1 MTTQQDQK
9 IITGIASLG
18 GGVERY
24 AEVLAISPALMNA
37 TRVSAKAAIAAR
49 NEWHEANTALLAD
62 CTVHGIQVEMLDKPE
77 ALTRYGMLAAEY
89 IDRRVVERRLVE
101 EATRLQRVFVAE
113 AQAAL
118 ESDAVRDDLADH
130 TEEAAQRLTEMMQ
143 EVTDVSNSL
152 LAVDVFLTLNAGLR
166 DRVKLSGVGGNT
178 FNGQQLTGDAL
189 ARRAFAIAAA
199 LR

>member
-1 MTTQQDQK
+1 MATQQDQK

-24 AEVLAISPALMNA
+24 AEVLAISPALMDA

-49 NEWHEANTALLAD
+49 NEWHEANTALVAD
-62 CTVHGIQVEMLDKPE
+62 CVVHGIQVETLDKPE
-77 ALTRYGMLAAEY
+77 ALTRYGMLAAEF
-89 IDRRVVERRLVE
+89 IDRRVAERRLVE

>member
-1 MTTQQDQK
+1 MNTADSK
-9 IITGIASLG
+9 IVNGIASLG

-24 AEVLAISPALMNA
+24 AEVLAISPALMDA
-37 TRVSAKAAIAAR
+37 TRATAKAAITAR
-49 NEWHEANTALLAD
+49 ANWHEANTNLTAECVVAGIPIDALDSPA
-62 CTVHGIQVEMLDKPE
+62 
-77 ALTRYGMLAAEY
+77 ALTRFGMQAAEF
-89 IDRRVVERRLVE
+89 IDRRVQERRLVE

-118 ESDAVRDDLADH
+118 ETDAVRQDLADH
-130 TEEAAQRLTEMMQ
+130 TEAAAHRLTELMQ

-152 LAVDVFLTLNAGLR
+152 LQVDVFLTLNSALR
-166 DRVKLSGVGGNT
+166 DRVKMSGVGGNT
-178 FNGQQLTGDAL
+178 FNGQPLTGDAL